1 MNILITGAGGSLG
14 KACVQEFLGKGHH
27 VIAIL
32 SPGKKLDAKTKS
44 LSTYNANLT
53 DEQDT
58 HKIISQIISDHGQI
72 DIALLLVGG
81 FAMGSIMETN
91 SAKIKKMVDL
101 NFITTFHVAQKIF
114 EQMAKQKS
122 GRLVFVGA
130 KPSLEPK
137 AGKGLIAYSLSKTL
151 VFKLAELLNE
161 EGKNNNVVATV
172 IVPSVID
179 TEANRK
185 SMPKVDPK
193 NWVTPKQIAEI
204 IEFAT
209 SEKGSKLREPVLKI
223 YGNA

>member
-14 KACVQEFLGKGHH
+14 RACVQQFLDKGHH

-32 SPGKKLDAKTKS
+32 SPGKILDVKTES
-44 LSTYNANLT
+44 SSTYNANLT
-53 DEQDT
+53 DEEDT
-58 HKIISQIISDHGQI
+58 HKTIRQVISDHGQI

-81 FAMGSIMETN
+81 FAMGTIKETN
-91 SAKIKKMVDL
+91 SAQVKKMIDL
-101 NFITTFHVAQKIF
+101 NFSTTFHVAQKIF
-114 EQMAKQKS
+114 EQMSKQKS

-151 VFKLAELLNE
+151 IFKFAELLNE
-161 EGKNNNVVATV
+161 EGKDNNVVATV

-179 TEANRK
+179 TEANRNA
-185 SMPKVDPK
+185 MPKVDPD
-193 NWVTPKQIAEI
+193 NWVKPEQIAEI

-209 SEKGSKLREPVLKI
+209 SEKGSKLREPILKI

>member
-14 KACVQEFLGKGHH
+14 KACVQEFLKKGHH

-32 SPGKKLDAKTKS
+32 SPGKKLDAKS
-44 LSTYNANLT
+44 ESSSTYNANLT
-53 DEQDT
+53 DEEDT
-58 HKIISQIISDHGQI
+58 HKTIKQIISDHGQI

-81 FAMGSIMETN
+81 FAMGSIKETN
-91 SAKIKKMVDL
+91 SAQVKKMIEL
-101 NFITTFHVAQKIF
+101 NFNTTFHVAQKIF
-114 EQMAKQKS
+114 KQMTKQKN
-122 GRLVFVGA
+122 GRLVFIGA

-137 AGKGLIAYSLSKTL
+137 AGKGLIAYALSKTL
-151 VFKLAELLNE
+151 IFKLAELLNE
-161 EGKNNNVVATV
+161 EGKDNNVAATV

-185 SMPKVDPK
+185 AMPKVDPN
-193 NWVTPKQIAEI
+193 NWVKPEEIAEI

-209 SEKGSKLREPVLKI
+209 SEKGSKLREPILKI